1 MTDDKQRVAY
11 HEAAHAVVALLE
23 RVKVYSATII
33 PSDEAEGVTR
43 HHNLLYGRGVEW
55 DASHPNRI
63 RMERLVR
70 MALAGPVADELRG
83 VHDER
88 TVIGP
93 TDDEHCAA
101 ELVGYFTGNTEE
113 TEAYLKLLWI
123 QTRALLKRDPIWSQV
138 TAVAEA
144 LLAHKTLSAKEIR
157 GIARSV
163 LRARLEAGTRGLVE

>member
-33 PSDEAEGVTR
+33 PIDEAEGVTR

-70 MALAGPVADELRG
+70 MALAGPVADELSG
-83 VHDER
+83 VQDER
-88 TVIGP
+88 

-113 TEAYLKLLWI
+113 TEANLKLL
-123 QTRALLKRDPIWSQV
+123 
-138 TAVAEA
+138 
-144 LLAHKTLSAKEIR
+144 
-157 GIARSV
+157 
-163 LRARLEAGTRGLVE
+163 

>member
-70 MALAGPVADELRG
+70 MALEQVWQ
-83 VHDER
+83 
-88 TVIGP
+88 
-93 TDDEHCAA
+93 
-101 ELVGYFTGNTEE
+101 N
-113 TEAYLKLLWI
+113 
-123 QTRALLKRDPIWSQV
+123 RAQLQSLD
-138 TAVAEA
+138 A
-144 LLAHKTLSAKEIR
+144 
-157 GIARSV
+157 IAREI
-163 LRARLEAGTRGLVE
+163 ARIIFGDTNTSDLNVRLVKMALERSNSIALFKAA